1 MHDTKNI
8 SNVLNDKTRLI
19 WIETPTNPMMNIID
33 IKSVVDLVKGK
44 DILVAVDN
52 TFASSYIQQPLKIGA
67 DIVMHSATKYLAG
80 HSDVIL
86 GALIVNDKN

>member
-52 TFASSYIQQPLKIGA
+52 TFASSTFNN
-67 DIVMHSATKYLAG
+67 H
-80 HSDVIL
+80 
-86 GALIVNDKN
+86 

>member
-1 MHDTKNI
+1 MYDTKNI

-33 IKSVVDLVKGK
+33 IKSVVDLVKGR

-52 TFASSYIQQPLKIGA
+52 TFASSIFNNHLKMGA

-86 GALIVNDKN
+86 GAL